1 MENSCIRRG
10 RHCIFA
16 LHAHLVFVTKYRGRC
31 FTTKHLAILQ
41 KSFTEV
47 CTDFGASLKEM
58 NGDRDHVHLL
68 ITYPP
73 TVSLSKL
80 VNSLKGV
87 SSRLLRKQMAEDF
100 ETFFGP
106 HLWSPS
112 YFVASCGGAPLT
124 IIQEYIK
131 NQDSP

>member
-1 MENSCIRRG
+1 
-10 RHCIFA
+10 
-16 LHAHLVFVTKYRGRC
+16 
-31 FTTKHLAILQ
+31 
-41 KSFTEV
+41 
-47 CTDFGASLKEM
+47 M
-58 NGDRDHVHLL
+58 NGERDHVHLL

-87 SSRLLRKQMAEDF
+87 SSRLLRKQMDEDF